1 MPGEQLPPEIRS
13 FISAHLRSLEQLEIL
28 LLVASGAG
36 DEWTV
41 QSVYD
46 IIVSSKPSVERWL
59 EDFVRLGFV
68 ARTADSPPTYRF
80 AASGEIATTIKTL
93 AGLYKTKP
101 VRIIE
106 AIFKKDRDPAQSF
119 ADAFKLRKPQ

>member
-1 MPGEQLPPEIRS
+1 MPEEELPSEIRN
-13 FISAHLRSLEQLEIL
+13 FISGNLRSLEQLEIL
-28 LLVASGAG
+28 LLLSSKPEVP
-36 DEWTV
+36 WTV
-41 QSVYD
+41 QAVYE

-59 EDFVRLGFV
+59 EDFVRLGFFEK
-68 ARTADSPPTYRF
+68 TTDFPPIYRF
-80 AASGEIATTIKTL
+80 AVTGELAATIETL
-93 AGLYKTKP
+93 ANLYKTKP